1 MWWVGQLNNYVPCS
15 FVLDDDTTFLR
26 KYAATLEASF
36 AIPHPQIESTAWS
49 ADQECKPFYKNAA
62 CIRYKIFTTNFCFS
76 VALYAF
82 DVSFIT
88 GEKGRSFRWVVSGRQ
103 GKLASAPVYR
113 CLRFLGLKGAHCFL
127 RRRSCKH
134 SLICEVVEELL
145 HGVGETVH
153 PAPKVVKRRTI
164 WSTAALIFGPS
175 CTLGRAGF
183 S

>member
-1 MWWVGQLNNYVPCS
+1 MFVGLCLIRRRRGIRCS
-15 FVLDDDTTFLR
+15 
-26 KYAATLEASF
+26 
-36 AIPHPQIESTAWS
+36 PQTHLSNPSSNSYLWLKCNIMNPSNT
-49 ADQECKPFYKNAA
+49 
-62 CIRYKIFTTNFCFS
+62 
-76 VALYAF
+76 LYAF

>member
-1 MWWVGQLNNYVPCS
+1 MFIPSLPVLPASAESPPLLPIAQAAESGPRCQLRVKP
-15 FVLDDDTTFLR
+15 
-26 KYAATLEASF
+26 
-36 AIPHPQIESTAWS
+36 ESCFTS
-49 ADQECKPFYKNAA
+49 
-62 CIRYKIFTTNFCFS
+62 CICLYLSRIT
-76 VALYAF
+76 LYAF

>member
-1 MWWVGQLNNYVPCS
+1 MALCS
-15 FVLDDDTTFLR
+15 QVYCEICYNRLERWGALTPVEGRMSAAIGITIGATDRNEKYFLGR
-26 KYAATLEASF
+26 QN
-36 AIPHPQIESTAWS
+36 QIT
-49 ADQECKPFYKNAA
+49 
-62 CIRYKIFTTNFCFS
+62 
-76 VALYAF
+76 LYAF